1 MNFDKEGGSVT
12 FNSMREFEDA
22 VMIVLRNRLTVALES
37 KYANALEVTLLD
49 TKPSNSIFSS
59 DCDLICQDYVSIEV

>member
-22 VMIVLRNRLTVALES
+22 VMLVLRNRLAVALES
-37 KYANALEVTLLD
+37 KYANTLEVTLLD
-49 TKPSNSIFSS
+49 AKPSDNTFSS
-59 DCDLICQDYVSIEV
+59 SCDLICQDCVSIEV